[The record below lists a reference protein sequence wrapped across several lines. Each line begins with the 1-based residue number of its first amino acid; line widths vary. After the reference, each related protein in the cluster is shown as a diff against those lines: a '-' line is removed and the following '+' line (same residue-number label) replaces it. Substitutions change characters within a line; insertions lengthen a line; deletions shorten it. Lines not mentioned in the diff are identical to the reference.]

1 MKIAYLSISDPL
13 NKKFWEGSVYYIAKA
28 LQANGHEVE
37 LLGPVKPPKILD
49 KFLRAIAKLNRII
62 FRREYLAKTNL
73 LLSWYASRQFAK
85 KLKGKDYDCICVPSE
100 PSSAAFLK
108 TDTPVIYITDTTF
121 KLITN
126 YYNEFRKIPFL
137 SKIEGNILERKLLKK
152 SKSIIYSSI
161 WAAESAVHDYS
172 VPTEKILITPMGAN
186 IDVIPDKN
194 CIFKKTENK
203 ELTLLFYGE
212 DWHRKGGDIAVETL
226 KFLKIS
232 HGLKSRLIICGC
244 KPPAQSEASN
254 MEVYPFL
261 NRNKKED
268 VDKLADLFSEAH
280 FLFVP
285 TRADCSLLSAA
296 EANAYGVPA
305 ITTETGGVPEVVKDG
320 INGYCLPYSASG
332 NTYAALISE
341 LFIDESRYRELISL
355 SRQHFEKNLN
365 WNKWAEG
372 FNELFEKNKNP
383 KIPEIVPEELHR
395 V

>member
-13 NKKFWEGSVYYIAKA
+13 NKKFWEGSIFYIAKA
-28 LQANGHEVE
+28 LQSYGHEVE
-37 LLGPVKPPKILD
+37 LLGPVKLPKVLD
-49 KFLRAIAKLNRII
+49 KFLRAVAKLNRII

-73 LLSWYASRQFAK
+73 ILSWYASRQFAK
-85 KLKGKDYDCICVPSE
+85 RLKGKDYDCVCVPSE
-100 PSSAAFLK
+100 PSAAAFLK
-108 TDTPVIYITDTTF
+108 TEIPVVYIADTTF

-137 SKIEGNILERKLLKK
+137 SKIEGNILERKILKK

-161 WAAESAVHDYS
+161 WAAESAVHDYN

-186 IDVIPDKN
+186 IDVIPAKE
-194 CIFKKTENK
+194 CIFKKIGNK
-203 ELTLLFYGE
+203 ELTLLFYGD
-212 DWHRKGGDIAVETL
+212 DWFRKGGDIAVETL

-232 HGLKSRLIICGC
+232 HGLKAKLIICGC

-268 VDKLADLFSEAH
+268 VDKIAKLFSEAH

-285 TRADCSLLSAA
+285 TRADCSLISAA
-296 EANAYGVPA
+296 EANAYGMPA

-320 INGYCLPYSASG
+320 INGYCLPYSAGG
-332 NTYAALISE
+332 NIYAALISE
-341 LFIDESRYRELISL
+341 LFIDELRYRELISS
-355 SRQHFEKNLN
+355 SRQHFEKELS
-365 WNKWAEG
+365 WNKWAQG
-372 FNELFEKNKNP
+372 FRELFEKNVES
-383 KIPEIVPEELHR
+383 KISEPLFS
-395 V
+395 